1 MPYGHE
7 EQAVPSG
14 FHGYSLVYAWSLC
27 PTSDA
32 TGRENI
38 IGGPSLAVARES
50 SLWHVGLWEAHRLY
64 IKYWEE

>member
-50 SLWHVGLWEAHRLY
+50 SL
-64 IKYWEE
+64 